1 MYISKLP
8 LRVLLSKHT
17 QYNIVPSGM
26 GVPAM
31 MHLSS
36 TSAPA
41 DATVSWRGNSNT
53 GASIGSSSADT
64 YESSEESAWFHKR
77 KA

>member
-1 MYISKLP
+1 ML
-8 LRVLLSKHT
+8 
-17 QYNIVPSGM
+17 PSGM

-31 MHLSS
+31 IHFSS

-53 GASIGSSSADT
+53 GASNGSSPADT
-64 YESSEESAWFHKR
+64 YESSEESAQFNESPKTFSP
-77 KA
+77 